1 MPERARLGRPLLYV
15 AALVLFLFS
24 AGPIFLSLLGS
35 VIPDQALFSFPA
47 DWFGRGFTY
56 DNYRYIFT
64 GEMPRSYEIRGANRG
79 MISDAARQV
88 PASMINSM
96 AVALAVMVVNVVLG
110 APAAYAFARM
120 RFRGRTLA
128 FMAIVMS
135 RLVPAVA
142 LAVPFYL
149 LIQALGL
156 LGTKAALI
164 LVHSVLTL
172 PFTVLILSVFFRR
185 IPREIEDAAI
195 VDGCTRLQLFW
206 RIVLPLSLPSLAATG
221 LFAFMLSYAE
231 FLFALVLSGDAANRP
246 LSVVMAS
253 LARNVDVS
261 WGILNSAIF
270 LAVLPSVALVA
281 IVWRSIVEGILVG
294 GVKG

>member
-270 LAVLPSVALVA
+270 LAVLPSLALAA
-281 IVWRSIVEGILVG
+281 IVWRLVVEGILVG

>member
-47 DWFGRGFTY
+47 DWFSRGFTY

-88 PASMINSM
+88 PASMLNSM
-96 AVALAVMVVNVVLG
+96 AVALAVMAVNVVLG

-149 LIQALGL
+149 LIQTLGL

-185 IPREIEDAAI
+185 IPTEIEDAAI
-195 VDGCTRLQLFW
+195 VDGCNRLQLFL

-231 FLFALVLSGDAANRP
+231 FLFALVLSGDAENRP

-270 LAVLPSVALVA
+270 LAVLPSVVLVV
-281 IVWRSIVEGILVG
+281 IVWRLIVEGILVG

>member
-1 MPERARLGRPLLYV
+1 
-15 AALVLFLFS
+15 
-24 AGPIFLSLLGS
+24 
-35 VIPDQALFSFPA
+35 VIPDQALFSFPP
-47 DWFGRGFTY
+47 DWFGRGFTF

-64 GEMPRSYEIRGANRG
+64 GELPRSYEIRGANRG

-88 PASMINSM
+88 PGGMVNS
-96 AVALAVMVVNVVLG
+96 ALVALAVMAINIVLG

-120 RFRGRTLA
+120 RFSGRRLA
-128 FMAIVMS
+128 FMAIVLS

-156 LGTKAALI
+156 LGTKTALI

-185 IPREIEDAAI
+185 IPTEIEDAAI
-195 VDGCTRLQLFW
+195 VDGCTRAQLFW

-270 LAVLPSVALVA
+270 LAVLPSVVLVT
-281 IVWRSIVEGILVG
+281 IVWRFIVEGILVG

>member
-185 IPREIEDAAI
+185 IPPEIEDAAI

-221 LFAFMLSYAE
+221 LVAFMLS
-231 FLFALVLSGDAANRP
+231 
-246 LSVVMAS
+246 
-253 LARNVDVS
+253 
-261 WGILNSAIF
+261 
-270 LAVLPSVALVA
+270 
-281 IVWRSIVEGILVG
+281 
-294 GVKG
+294 

>member
-185 IPREIEDAAI
+185 IPPEIEDAAI

-270 LAVLPSVALVA
+270 LAVLPSLALAA
-281 IVWRSIVEGILVG
+281 IVWRLVVEGILVG